1 MAPSP
6 PGASRCERRRV
17 PCRRGDDYHVDA
29 TALNL
34 HGFYAGLERLFVIVA
49 ERIDGSMPSGANWHQ
64 ELLQQMSAE
73 LPGVRPA
80 VISRTLAA
88 DLERFRG
95 FRHVVRNVYAYVLD
109 PRRIGE
115 LMGDLPGTFG
125 AVRSQLAEL
134 ANALHYACPS
144 LSLFGCGHSPED
156 AMAGFESADVL
167 LPKARHLKRRLNR
180 LVSSVKEAA

>member
-1 MAPSP
+1 MSAGDYRAVAVRTRQELVALQEVTDRARGAWAEAT
-6 PGASRCERRRV
+6 GAS
-17 PCRRGDDYHVDA
+17 DDYHIDA

-49 ERIDGSMPSGANWHQ
+49 ERIDESMPSGANWHQ

-125 AVRSQLAEL
+125 AARSQLADF
-134 ANALHYACPS
+134 ADALEAI
-144 LSLFGCGHSPED
+144 
-156 AMAGFESADVL
+156 
-167 LPKARHLKRRLNR
+167 AR
-180 LVSSVKEAA
+180 S